1 MKVYFIVTQ
10 IPRNLDKPKANKLLL
25 WTAMLSSIQ
34 IFNIPNQILELD
46 ELRTKI
52 IMRYNGFIASENIR
66 TVIFLRDVLRE
77 KYEMRKE
84 KVGESQVDCYTL
96 PSPGQDIF
104 RAVPKAAMEFKR
116 SLLEHLRKVFTSLEA
131 RSMFG
136 QPVSGSQLLVY
147 LRELDI
153 RNIRES
159 IRRASEIIRG
169 VLDFRQQINDRVPHR
184 EAIENVL
191 KNLSAEDR
199 KGIEEYI
206 AIEVKRMQEAGEGQ
220 RGPVVTVIAENIQ
233 SVTVGHHAA
242 NDKKNNEQK

>member
-1 MKVYFIVTQ
+1 
-10 IPRNLDKPKANKLLL
+10 
-25 WTAMLSSIQ
+25 MLSSIQ

-46 ELRTKI
+46 ELGTKI
-52 IMRYNGFIASENIR
+52 IMQYNGFIASENIR
-66 TVIFLRDVLRE
+66 TVIFLRDVLRGN
-77 KYEMRKE
+77 YEMRKE
-84 KVGESQVDCYTL
+84 NVGESQVDCYTL

-104 RAVPKAAMEFKR
+104 RAVPRAAMEFKR
-116 SLLEHLRKVFTSLEA
+116 ALLDHLRRVVTSLEA
-131 RSMFG
+131 RTMFG
-136 QPVSGSQLLVY
+136 QLVSGSQLLVY
-147 LRELDI
+147 LRELDMK
-153 RNIRES
+153 NIRES
-159 IRRASEIIRG
+159 IKRAREIIRG

-199 KGIEEYI
+199 KRIEEYI
-206 AIEVKRMQEAGEGQ
+206 TIEVQRMQEAGEGQ